1 MQLQTDDFITVVS
14 LFFILYYNEFIQGN
28 MTMINGKI
36 VYEDGVTKLL
46 IRKKYIISLL
56 KCWMIL
62 EKIIIKIKFNMYY

>member
-1 MQLQTDDFITVVS
+1 
-14 LFFILYYNEFIQGN
+14 

-46 IRKKYIISLL
+46 IRKKYIILLL

>member
-46 IRKKYIISLL
+46 IRKKYIILLL